1 MEINLLIN
9 ETVIFFL
16 KKTYEKIYL
25 TLRSYKLLKQDTK
38 CARHKTYTF
47 YYITVKNFW
56 SSKDTMKK
64 IKRFGRDSEEV
75 SIVHITN
82 KGLIS
87 TMYKRSLKIYKTTKR
102 KNGQKIHKQA
112 FHKRGNTNGHKL
124 TKKISFTLEVID
136 MQIKIIMRC
145 KNKSLAREDED
156 MKLGNSTHCR

>member
-1 MEINLLIN
+1 MKINLLIN

-64 IKRFGRDSEEV
+64 IKATNGRHSYNTKNYHTEYIKI
-75 SIVHITN
+75 STN
-82 KGLIS
+82 K
-87 TMYKRSLKIYKTTKR
+87 
-102 KNGQKIHKQA
+102 
-112 FHKRGNTNGHKL
+112 
-124 TKKISFTLEVID
+124 
-136 MQIKIIMRC
+136 
-145 KNKSLAREDED
+145 
-156 MKLGNSTHCR
+156 